1 MDCDFPSIYRSAYED
16 AERRDELKEYAKS
29 FRLKVGCACAIE
41 HDIRACAIGNGL
53 QAGCVDMT
61 LERYGFQRVS
71 FVLANSLCKMEHPES
86 IREDVLAWGE
96 QIYVPPD
103 GDNNR
108 YYAVDAATPLL
119 EAFIGQVRETYQT
132 LGLFGPEHCVNS
144 EKGLDYTGKVLVLS
158 PNTLKESCWSPLNQL
173 WLGETG
179 FGCSPTASG
188 RAVYATCLGDGEQ
201 TRWNRAD
208 FIGVLDEQYLP
219 DWAREKLEELTQGQ
233 RPQGPEQTGP
243 TMNM

>member
-29 FRLKVGCACAIE
+29 FRLNVGCACAIE

-144 EKGLDYTGKVLVLS
+144 EKGLDYK
-158 PNTLKESCWSPLNQL
+158 
-173 WLGETG
+173 
-179 FGCSPTASG
+179 
-188 RAVYATCLGDGEQ
+188 D
-201 TRWNRAD
+201 
-208 FIGVLDEQYLP
+208 
-219 DWAREKLEELTQGQ
+219 
-233 RPQGPEQTGP
+233 
-243 TMNM
+243 

>member
-29 FRLKVGCACAIE
+29 FRLNVGCACAIE

-61 LERYGFQRVS
+61 
-71 FVLANSLCKMEHPES
+71 LCKMEHPES

-144 EKGLDYTGKVLVLS
+144 EKGLDYTNVIKLVVQGRSIGYARIFKERFGKNFQRLS
-158 PNTLKESCWSPLNQL
+158 SKNRRRELRQKKIRENSQ
-173 WLGETG
+173 
-179 FGCSPTASG
+179 
-188 RAVYATCLGDGEQ
+188 RAEV
-201 TRWNRAD
+201 
-208 FIGVLDEQYLP
+208 
-219 DWAREKLEELTQGQ
+219 
-233 RPQGPEQTGP
+233 
-243 TMNM
+243 

>member
-29 FRLKVGCACAIE
+29 FRLNVGCACAIE
-41 HDIRACAIGNGL
+41 LDIRACAIGNGL

-86 IREDVLAWGE
+86 IREDVIAWGE

-144 EKGLDYTGKVLVLS
+144 EKGLDYTNVIKLVVQGRSIGYARIFKERIGKNFQRLS
-158 PNTLKESCWSPLNQL
+158 SKNRRRELRQKKIRENSQ
-173 WLGETG
+173 
-179 FGCSPTASG
+179 
-188 RAVYATCLGDGEQ
+188 RAEV
-201 TRWNRAD
+201 
-208 FIGVLDEQYLP
+208 
-219 DWAREKLEELTQGQ
+219 
-233 RPQGPEQTGP
+233 
-243 TMNM
+243 

>member
-1 MDCDFPSIYRSAYED
+1 M
-16 AERRDELKEYAKS
+16 KEYAKS
-29 FRLKVGCACAIE
+29 FRLNVGCACAIE

-119 EAFIGQVRETYQT
+119 EAFIGQCTPLHIHSGACLFRPLGPLPLREFLQLLPRPVRQVLFVQHPDEVGPVPARLLAVSQT
-132 LGLFGPEHCVNS
+132 GRVHGPPGSGGRTTKSRFPQPELI
-144 EKGLDYTGKVLVLS
+144 ERA
-158 PNTLKESCWSPLNQL
+158 
-173 WLGETG
+173 
-179 FGCSPTASG
+179 PTAF
-188 RAVYATCLGDGEQ
+188 L
-201 TRWNRAD
+201 
-208 FIGVLDEQYLP
+208 
-219 DWAREKLEELTQGQ
+219 Q
-233 RPQGPEQTGP
+233 RVGT
-243 TMNM
+243 

>member
-29 FRLKVGCACAIE
+29 FRLNVGCACAIE

-188 RAVYATCLGDGEQ
+188 RAVYTTCLGDGEQ

-219 DWAREKLEELTQGQ
+219 DWAREKLEELQAQKSAG
-233 RPQGPEQTGP
+233 GPAMDG
-243 TMNM
+243 MS

>member
-29 FRLKVGCACAIE
+29 FRLNVGCACAIE
-41 HDIRACAIGNGL
+41 LDIRACAIGNGL

-71 FVLANSLCKMEHPES
+71 LVLANSLCKMEHPES

-108 YYAVDAATPLL
+108 YYAVDDATPLL

-144 EKGLDYTGKVLVLS
+144 EKGLDYTNVIKLVVQGRSIGYARIFKERIGKNFQRLS
-158 PNTLKESCWSPLNQL
+158 SKNRRRELRQKKIRENSQ
-173 WLGETG
+173 
-179 FGCSPTASG
+179 
-188 RAVYATCLGDGEQ
+188 RAEV
-201 TRWNRAD
+201 
-208 FIGVLDEQYLP
+208 
-219 DWAREKLEELTQGQ
+219 
-233 RPQGPEQTGP
+233 
-243 TMNM
+243 